1 MRDVHCHILP
11 GVDDGARTMQ
21 ESPRCCDPWFDFS
34 RMWQAYLQLK
44 RHASAIP
51 GAPELSMGFEVDY
64 HKLKKL
70 GMDAAVQLGN
80 DQGEFLLELP
90 QGTLPLDWE
99 FMVHN
104 LQRKGFKVIIANP
117 ERCREVQKDIDV
129 ARRFVSAGCEL
140 QISADCIY
148 GGLSGSFAPC
158 GEEAGAGRL
167 GSPFGQ

>member
-21 ESPRCCDPWFDFS
+21 ESLLMLSEAMRAGITSIVCTPRCCDPWFDFP

-51 GAPELSMGFEVDY
+51 GAPDLSMGFEVDY

-80 DQGEFLLELP
+80 DQGDF
-90 QGTLPLDWE
+90 
-99 FMVHN
+99 
-104 LQRKGFKVIIANP
+104 
-117 ERCREVQKDIDV
+117 C
-129 ARRFVSAGCEL
+129 
-140 QISADCIY
+140 
-148 GGLSGSFAPC
+148 
-158 GEEAGAGRL
+158 
-167 GSPFGQ
+167 

>member
-1 MRDVHCHILP
+1 
-11 GVDDGARTMQ
+11 
-21 ESPRCCDPWFDFS
+21 
-34 RMWQAYLQLK
+34 
-44 RHASAIP
+44 
-51 GAPELSMGFEVDY
+51 MGFEVDY

-117 ERCREVQKDIDV
+117 ERCREVQK
-129 ARRFVSAGCEL
+129 ARPFASFCFWLAANCRFLRTV
-140 QISADCIY
+140 
-148 GGLSGSFAPC
+148 FT
-158 GEEAGAGRL
+158 GA
-167 GSPFGQ
+167 